1 MGTVVVSVGID
12 IGQSRDPTALVI
24 TEAERVLLTPGQGWR
39 VPKSQG
45 IVKSEHIRYD
55 PGVYETVYTVRD
67 LGRLPLGTSYPKVA
81 EHIQNVVAALAER
94 GIWQPLLYVDATG
107 VGMPVV
113 DLLSEGLRRT
123 NARLCAC
130 TFTHGDKLTLGSNGH
145 TASVGKAFLV
155 SRLQAMLQSQ
165 RLKMPK
171 NTESEALAREL
182 MDYEI
187 KVDNNANDT
196 YGAFKVGTHDDL
208 VTALGLSILVDAI
221 KERDRRIV
229 HSFE

>member
-1 MGTVVVSVGID
+1 MGAVVVSVGID
-12 IGQSRDPTALVI
+12 IGQARDPTALVI
-24 TEAERVLLTPGQGWR
+24 TEAERVLVTPGQGWR
-39 VPKSQG
+39 MPKRTG
-45 IVKSEHIRYD
+45 VVKSEEIRYD
-55 PGVYETVYTVRD
+55 PGVYQSVYTVRD
-67 LGRLPLGTSYPKVA
+67 LGRLPLGTPYPKVA
-81 EHIQNVVAALAER
+81 EHIQNVVAALHAR
-94 GIWQPLLYVDATG
+94 QIWQPLLYVDATG

-113 DLLSEGLRRT
+113 DLLSEGLKHT
-123 NARLCAC
+123 NAKLCAC
-130 TFTHGDKLTLGSNGH
+130 TFTHGDRLTLGPNGR

-171 NTESEALAREL
+171 NSESEALAREL

-187 KVDNNANDT
+187 KVSQDANDT

-221 KERDRRIV
+221 KERERRTV
-229 HSFE
+229 LTSE